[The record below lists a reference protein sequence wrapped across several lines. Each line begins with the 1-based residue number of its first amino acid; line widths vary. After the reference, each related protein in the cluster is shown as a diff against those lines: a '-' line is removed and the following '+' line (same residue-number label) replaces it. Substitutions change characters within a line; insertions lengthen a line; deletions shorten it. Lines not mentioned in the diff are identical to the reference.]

1 MKHSKHVGKDDK
13 DLSAEAA
20 EPVELT
26 DPVDDPV
33 SQEPVPR
40 AEFERISAQLAEKE
54 KELTEFK
61 DKYLRAL
68 ADSDN
73 ARKRM
78 RQQSEENVRIQR
90 ENMLREVLP
99 IVDNLERA
107 VAAARDGGNG
117 KPIVE
122 GVEMVLR
129 SMLDFLRGH
138 GVTQL
143 SVVGEPFD
151 PQRHEAIAQVESSQH
166 PPNTV
171 LEEHHRGYL
180 IGDRMLRPARVSV
193 VKPGSEGNGDKN
205 GKAGDTDVENN

>member
-1 MKHSKHVGKDDK
+1 MKHSKHVGKDE
-13 DLSAEAA
+13 LSAEAT
-20 EPVELT
+20 EPVDLT
-26 DPVDDPV
+26 DPVDDPG
-33 SQEPVPR
+33 SQESVPR

-54 KELTEFK
+54 KELAEFK

-68 ADSDN
+68 ADADN

-78 RQQSEENVRIQR
+78 RQQSEETVRLQR
-90 ENMLREVLP
+90 ENLLRDLLP

-107 VAAARDGGNG
+107 VAAARGGGNG

-171 LEEHHRGYL
+171 LEEHHRGYQ

-193 VKPGSEGNGDKN
+193 AKPGDGGNGDKN
-205 GKAGDTDVENN
+205 GDTDVENN

>member
-26 DPVDDPV
+26 D
-33 SQEPVPR
+33 
-40 AEFERISAQLAEKE
+40 
-54 KELTEFK
+54 
-61 DKYLRAL
+61 KYLRAL

-78 RQQSEENVRIQR
+78 RQQSEETVRLQR
-90 ENMLREVLP
+90 ENLLRDLLP

-107 VAAARDGGNG
+107 VAAARGGGNG
-117 KPIVE
+117 K
-122 GVEMVLR
+122 
-129 SMLDFLRGH
+129 
-138 GVTQL
+138 
-143 SVVGEPFD
+143 PFD